1 MPKTKKEKVWTE
13 FQGAGSAYRVVETY
27 KKGELDASGQ
37 KPVFV
42 TPEVIQKKKAR
53 SIN

>member
-1 MPKTKKEKVWTE
+1 MPDTEKDTVSTV
-13 FQGAGSAYRVVETY
+13 FTGAGSAYMVVETY
-27 KKGELDASGQ
+27 KKGELDASGR

-42 TPEVIQKKKAR
+42 TPEVDPKKKVR